1 MGLFIVSIPAAI
13 FGYFWMRAGYHMA
26 QEAISGH
33 DSIEWE
39 NNNLFEGIVGLICLL
54 FFGGMMLSGATC
66 MFMPVLVLMG
76 YK

>member
-1 MGLFIVSIPAAI
+1 
-13 FGYFWMRAGYHMA
+13 MA